1 MKRRVFVTMC
11 LLAGFMMPW
20 SGTNVFAQALSR
32 ADAQA
37 IHDVIQS
44 QLDAF
49 AADDAVKAFELAAP
63 STQASLGDSE
73 KFLQLIKE
81 KYPPIYRHRV
91 AIFQDPEI
99 VDGSAHQVVRL
110 TDRDNL
116 VWVAVYRMQQEPD
129 GEWKIEGCK
138 LLETTSVSV

>member
-1 MKRRVFVTMC
+1 
-11 LLAGFMMPW
+11 MPW
-20 SGTNVFAQALSR
+20 SGTSAFAQNLSR

-49 AADDAVKAFELAAP
+49 AEDDAVKAFELAAS
-63 STQASLGDSE
+63 STQALLGNPDN
-73 KFLQLIKE
+73 FLQLIKE
-81 KYPPIYRHRV
+81 KYPPIYRHRI
-91 AIFQDPEI
+91 AIFQEPEI

-110 TDRDNL
+110 TDHDNL

-129 GEWKIEGCK
+129 GKWKIEGCK